1 MDGGRR
7 DERRKQGGGC
17 RAGAAARNQVAD
29 GNLVSADA
37 SRKRRSDARMVE
49 IELRI
54 AGGGFRIGEWGLGGA
69 LFCGALVR
77 DLDAAVP
84 RLFERVGAEEFLFG

>member
-1 MDGGRR
+1 
-7 DERRKQGGGC
+7 
-17 RAGAAARNQVAD
+17 
-29 GNLVSADA
+29 VSADA

-54 AGGGFRIGEWGLGGA
+54 ADGGFRIVDGGLGGP
-69 LFCGALVR
+69 LFSGALVR

-84 RLFERVGAEEFLFG
+84 RLF